1 MTLFEDKQSDSG
13 EGTTSVP
20 PPPPEVSVRT
30 MASDL
35 EYMRQS
41 GGETPKYQS
50 VPLPVSPGRVSGKG
64 SAWAWWFVGAVA
76 LVGLFLLGYFVVFP
90 LFD

>member
-1 MTLFEDKQSDSG
+1 MEQFRDNHTDPSG
-13 EGTTSVP
+13 EGAAVP

-50 VPLPVSPGRVSGKG
+50 VQLPASPGRVSGKS
-64 SAWAWWFVGAVA
+64 SAWVWWLVGAVA
-76 LVGLFLLGYFVVFP
+76 LVGLFLVGYFVVFP